1 MQTVDGTM
9 EYVKL
14 SPDLSKI
21 ISESTLLFH
30 ASEAPWALEMVAN
43 EKMTYGLKLNGWV
56 TDGPEL
62 FRTQTGKLGMLWS
75 VWCVG
80 RYNQGMC

>member
-14 SPDLSKI
+14 SPDLSKT
-21 ISESTLLFH
+21 ISESTLIFH

-75 VWCVG
+75 SWGVG
-80 RYNQGMC
+80 RYNQVMC